1 MHRRS
6 MNETTHSPWWGFG
19 TLLVAL
25 LVTVAACGTQTSP
38 GGDDPSVVEVY
49 EDVSFYGAC
58 GNEVLH
64 HEDLV
69 LYQLL
74 PEEEID
80 VTRYGSGMGVHVRAV
95 APPGPGDDI
104 GTLTLYDDGYARFVS
119 ENGEYD
125 IWLTEEERDYNWV
138 C

>member
-1 MHRRS
+1 

-19 TLLVAL
+19 TLVAAL
-25 LVTVAACGTQTSP
+25 LVTVAACGAQTSP

-58 GNEVLH
+58 GNEILV

-69 LYQLL
+69 LYPLL

-80 VTRYGSGMGVHVRAV
+80 VTRYGAGMGVRFSAV

-125 IWLTEEERDYNWV
+125 IWLTEEERDYDWV